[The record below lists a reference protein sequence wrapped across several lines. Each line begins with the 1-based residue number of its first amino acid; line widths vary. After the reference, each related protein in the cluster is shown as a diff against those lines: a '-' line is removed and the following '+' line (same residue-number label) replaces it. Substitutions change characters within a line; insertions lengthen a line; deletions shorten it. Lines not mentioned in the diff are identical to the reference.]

1 MNFQASESFHSE
13 SNLVRLKNS
22 SLNKSDPSLNTSF
35 VSLLFKQH
43 YYIWINSSKL
53 YFYKITI
60 SLRFYFYFGM
70 FFYYTF

>member
-35 VSLLFKQH
+35 VSLLFKQR

-60 SLRFYFYFGM
+60 SLRFHFSFGM